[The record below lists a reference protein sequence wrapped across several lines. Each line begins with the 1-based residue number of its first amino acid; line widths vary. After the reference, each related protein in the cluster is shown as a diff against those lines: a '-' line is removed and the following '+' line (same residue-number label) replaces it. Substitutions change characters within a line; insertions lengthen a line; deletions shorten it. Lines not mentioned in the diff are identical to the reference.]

1 MVDDIRK
8 ILGILAQEVNRRE
21 EKRGLMDIDVGERDN
36 DSDNNPRNIK
46 NVKISSKNI
55 FANGNLLRKRIHSKL

>member
-21 EKRGLMDIDVGERDN
+21 EKRGLMDIDVGD
-36 DSDNNPRNIK
+36 RNIK

>member
-1 MVDDIRK
+1 MRNIQFVVMVDDIRK

-36 DSDNNPRNIK
+36 DSDMSP
-46 NVKISSKNI
+46 SK
-55 FANGNLLRKRIHSKL
+55 K